1 MNLSKL
7 GKIQL
12 NFYESTNVF
21 AFYESNSTHLLYVC
35 TVLGL
40 LVFTNWI
47 SLLEIAC
54 THNYFSIKF
63 RD

>member
-21 AFYESNSTHLLYVC
+21 AFYESNSTHLLYGARSARFYKLDFIVGNC
-35 TVLGL
+35 MH
-40 LVFTNWI
+40 
-47 SLLEIAC
+47 S
-54 THNYFSIKF
+54 
-63 RD
+63 